1 MSRRAALV
9 ALGFAAGVSW
19 LGASLTAGNLPPH
32 QAPTSLQAPAPPAVP
47 TPDAPVKL
55 PTPSRVALSDA
66 DTEQFLLKGEVLK
79 SRAAGKG
86 ITGSLRAT
94 LTHGTLTH
102 DAHVQMVD
110 ESKREFRSKDGTE
123 FNFRD
128 SWTFN
133 VAAYRIDRLIGLG
146 LVPVSVERRW
156 KSTPAAYSWWLDDV
170 LMDEGDR
177 LKTKISPPDFQRWNA
192 SMQMVRLFDQLIA
205 NTDRNLGNLMIT
217 NDWSVWAIDHT
228 RAFRTQPQLKTPGNI
243 SRCDRQIFARLK
255 QIDKTSVK
263 NAVGSYLQTYEI
275 DSLLKRRDEI
285 VEIIEK
291 RGDNALF
298 DWTR

>member
-1 MSRRAALV
+1 MSRRAAIV
-9 ALGFAAGVSW
+9 ALGFATGLSW
-19 LGASLTAGNLPPH
+19 LGASLAAERVPVR
-32 QAPTSLQAPAPPAVP
+32 QASTSQEPLARPAPPAPPPALVDKP
-47 TPDAPVKL
+47 A
-55 PTPSRVALSDA
+55 SLSDA
-66 DTEQFLLKGEVLK
+66 ETEQFLLKGEVLR
-79 SRAAGKG
+79 SRGAGKG

-94 LTHGTLTH
+94 MQLGTLTH
-102 DAHVQMVD
+102 DAHIQMID

-156 KSTPAAYSWWLDDV
+156 RSTPAAYTWWLDDV
-170 LMDEGDR
+170 MMDEGDR
-177 LKTKISPPDFQRWNA
+177 LKKKISPPDFQRWNA

-205 NTDRNLGNLMIT
+205 NTDRNLGNLVIT
-217 NDWSVWAIDHT
+217 NDWGIWAIDHT
-228 RAFRTQPQLKTPGNI
+228 RAFRTLGTLKSPGNI
-243 SRCDRQIFARLK
+243 SRCDREIFARLK
-255 QIDKTSVK
+255 QIDKNSVR
-263 NAVGSYLQTYEI
+263 NAVGTYLQTYEI
-275 DSLLKRRDEI
+275 EALLKRRDAI

-291 RGDNALF
+291 RGENALF

>member
-1 MSRRAALV
+1 MSRRAAIV
-9 ALGFAAGVSW
+9 ALGFATGLSW
-19 LGASLTAGNLPPH
+19 LGASLAAEKLPV
-32 QAPTSLQAPAPPAVP
+32 QRASTSQEAPARPAPPAP
-47 TPDAPVKL
+47 PPAPPDKPA
-55 PTPSRVALSDA
+55 SLSDT

-94 LTHGTLTH
+94 MKLGALTH
-102 DAHVQMVD
+102 DAHVQIID

-128 SWTFN
+128 TWTFN

-146 LVPVSVERRW
+146 LVPVSIERRW
-156 KSTPAAYSWWLDDV
+156 KSTPAAYTWWIDDFM
-170 LMDEGDR
+170 MDEGDR
-177 LKTKISPPDFQRWNA
+177 LKKKISPPDLQRWNA

-205 NTDRNLGNLMIT
+205 NTDRNLGNLIIT
-217 NDWSVWAIDHT
+217 NDWSIWAIDHT
-228 RAFRTQPQLKTPGNI
+228 RAFRTQSKLKTPGNI
-243 SRCDRQIFARLK
+243 ARCDRQVFARLK

-263 NAVGSYLQTYEI
+263 DAVGNYLQTYEI

-285 VEIIEK
+285 VEMIEK
-291 RGDNALF
+291 RGENGLF

>member
-1 MSRRAALV
+1 MSRRAAVV
-9 ALGFAAGVSW
+9 ALGFATGLSW
-19 LGASLTAGNLPPH
+19 LGASLAAEKLPVRQASTSAGSSGSAGAAAPP
-32 QAPTSLQAPAPPAVP
+32 PAPPDKP
-47 TPDAPVKL
+47 TPI
-55 PTPSRVALSDA
+55 SDA
-66 DTEQFLLKGEVLK
+66 ETEQFLLKGEVLK
-79 SRAAGKG
+79 SRGAGKG

-94 LTHGTLTH
+94 MKLGTLTH
-102 DAHVQMVD
+102 DAHVQMID

-156 KSTPAAYSWWLDDV
+156 KSTPAAYTWWVDDYM
-170 LMDEGDR
+170 MDEGDR
-177 LKTKISPPDFQRWNA
+177 LKKKISPPDLQRWNA

-205 NTDRNLGNLMIT
+205 NTDRNLGNLIIT
-217 NDWSVWAIDHT
+217 NDWSIWAIDHT
-228 RAFRTQPQLKTPGNI
+228 RAFRTQSKLKTPGNI
-243 SRCDRQIFARLK
+243 ARCDREVFARLK

-263 NAVGSYLQTYEI
+263 DAVGTYLQTYEI

-285 VEIIEK
+285 VEMIEK
-291 RGDNALF
+291 RGENALF

>member
-9 ALGFAAGVSW
+9 ALGFATGVGW
-19 LGASLTAGNLPPH
+19 LGASLTAENVP
-32 QAPTSLQAPAPPAVP
+32 ALQASTSQEAPARPAPPAPPPAASVRP
-47 TPDAPVKL
+47 TP
-55 PTPSRVALSDA
+55 TSDA
-66 DTEQFLLKGEVLK
+66 EHEQFLLKGEVLK
-79 SRAAGKG
+79 SRGAGKG
-86 ITGSLRAT
+86 ITASLRAT
-94 LTHGTLTH
+94 IQLGTLTH
-102 DAHVQMVD
+102 DAHVQMID

-128 SWTFN
+128 SWSFN

-156 KSTPAAYSWWLDDV
+156 RSTPAAYTWWLDDV
-170 LMDEGDR
+170 MMDEGDR
-177 LKTKISPPDFQRWNA
+177 LKKKISPPDLQRWNA

-205 NTDRNLGNLMIT
+205 NIDRNLGNLVIT
-217 NDWSVWAIDHT
+217 NDWSIWAIDHT
-228 RAFRTQPQLKTPGNI
+228 RAFRTYGTLKTPGNI
-243 SRCDRQIFARLK
+243 ARCDRQVFARLK

-263 NAVGSYLQTYEI
+263 DAVGSYLQTYEI

-285 VEIIEK
+285 VALIEK
-291 RGDNALF
+291 RGDNGLF

>member
-1 MSRRAALV
+1 MSRRAAVV
-9 ALGFAAGVSW
+9 ALGFATGLAW
-19 LGASLTAGNLPPH
+19 LGAGLAAEKLPVY
-32 QAPTSLQAPAPPAVP
+32 QASTSAQAPAPPMPPVP
-47 TPDAPVKL
+47 APAPPDKPAP
-55 PTPSRVALSDA
+55 LSDA

-79 SRAAGKG
+79 SRGAGKG

-94 LTHGTLTH
+94 LRHEALTH
-102 DAHVQMVD
+102 DVHVQIID

-128 SWTFN
+128 TWTFN

-156 KSTPAAYSWWLDDV
+156 RSTPAAYTWWLDDV
-170 LMDEGDR
+170 MMDEGDR
-177 LKTKISPPDFQRWNA
+177 LKKKISPPDLQRWNA

-217 NDWSVWAIDHT
+217 NDWEIWAIDHT
-228 RAFRTQPQLKTPGNI
+228 RAFRTLGTLKTPGNI

-275 DSLLKRRDEI
+275 DSLLKRRDQI

-291 RGDNALF
+291 RGDNGLF

>member
-19 LGASLTAGNLPPH
+19 LGAGLAAEKLPVR
-32 QAPTSLQAPAPPAVP
+32 QAPTLAQAPAPPMPPPPAP
-47 TPDAPVKL
+47 APPDKPA
-55 PTPSRVALSDA
+55 SLSDA
-66 DTEQFLLKGEVLK
+66 ETGQFLLKGEVLK

-94 LTHGTLTH
+94 MKLGTLTH
-102 DAHVQMVD
+102 DAHVQIID

-156 KSTPAAYSWWLDDV
+156 KSTPAAYTWWIDDYM
-170 LMDEGDR
+170 MDEGDR
-177 LKTKISPPDFQRWNA
+177 LKKKISPPDLQRWNA

-205 NTDRNLGNLMIT
+205 NTDRNLGNLIIT
-217 NDWSVWAIDHT
+217 NDWSIWAIDHT
-228 RAFRTQPQLKTPGNI
+228 RAFRTAGTLKTPGNI
-243 SRCDRQIFARLK
+243 ARCDREVFARLK

-263 NAVGSYLQTYEI
+263 NAVGTYLQTYEI
-275 DSLLKRRDEI
+275 DSLLKRRDQI

-291 RGDNALF
+291 RGDNGLF